1 MGSWDPRECYSFLAV
16 VIIYLMVL
24 IVELICQIL
33 RNAKHPANLS
43 KAPDSFKGTAQDYP
57 RDYQYACDFF
67 SHIIQGWGLGKG
79 LVQVFFLSA
88 GISLSLVF
96 HTSPN

>member
-67 SHIIQGWGLGKG
+67 FTHNPGLGPG
-79 LVQVFFLSA
+79 QRAGAAFFFCQL
-88 GISLSLVF
+88 GYLYL
-96 HTSPN
+96 